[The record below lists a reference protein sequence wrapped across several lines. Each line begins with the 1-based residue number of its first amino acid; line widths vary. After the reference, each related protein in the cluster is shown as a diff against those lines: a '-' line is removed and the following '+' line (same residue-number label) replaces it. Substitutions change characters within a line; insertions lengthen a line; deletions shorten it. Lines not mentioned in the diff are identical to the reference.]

1 MADKHILSLEIP
13 TVSNCE
19 LLCIKDTSQY
29 SKELAVDCEE
39 LQITLPGFSV
49 PVLVKVNK
57 DFDMCLTACTL
68 ALQKT
73 DCGTTQSNIP
83 DGIYIIRYSVS
94 PNSKVYVEY
103 NHLRVTSLMHTYY
116 EVLCDLDVHAC
127 QHNSSKQDLLAEMSY
142 IRTMIDAAVSNVEY
156 CQAPA
161 QGMQI
166 YNYAKIRLDRIIC
179 PTGNCGQ
186 SSSSS
191 SKTY

>member
-68 ALQKT
+68 ALQT
-73 DCGTTQSNIP
+73 EDCGTKQSEIP

-103 NHLRVTSLMHTYY
+103 NHLRVTKLLTTYY
-116 EVLCDLDVHAC
+116 EVLCDLNVQAC
-127 QHNSSKQDLLAEMSY
+127 QPNSDKQALLSEMYY
-142 IRTMIDAAVSNVEY
+142 IKTMIDAAVANVEY
-156 CQAPA
+156 CQSSA
-161 QGMQI
+161 QGMQL
-166 YNYAKIRLDRIIC
+166 YRYAKERLNKISC
-179 PTGNCGQ
+179 PTGNCG
-186 SSSSS
+186 SS
-191 SKTY
+191 SKYLI